1 MTSLYVLI
9 QCITVMTPAFTT
21 AGPGTESNDIF
32 ETPNYGI
39 RTTSKVNIA
48 SESDDVAMF
57 PRSLNQV

>member
-1 MTSLYVLI
+1 MQHEYYRHDPS
-9 QCITVMTPAFTT
+9 AFTT

-48 SESDDVAMF
+48 SQSDDVAMF
-57 PRSLNQV
+57 SQ